1 MSEPLKAAICQMLI
15 SDDKNDNLS
24 HAGEMIYEASKRQA
38 QMIILPEIFNGPYQT
53 ELMAENAEI
62 FPGKT
67 TSFLSDLS
75 RKNKIILVGGSIP
88 EKDEAGKI
96 YNSSYVFDEQ
106 GNLIGKHRKMHLFDI
121 DIPEQIY
128 FKESDVFT
136 AGNSLQII
144 RHKDL
149 TFAVIICYDIR
160 FPELARLAALEGAQ
174 LLIVPAAFNL
184 TTGPA
189 HWELLIRTRA
199 VDNQLFVIAASPALN
214 PEASYH
220 AWGHSMA
227 ADPWGTVINEGKT
240 GEEIIY
246 VQLDLSI
253 INKVRRELPLIQHRR
268 NDIYQFNY
276 QENHNE

>member
-1 MSEPLKAAICQMLI
+1 MKAAICQMLV

-121 DIPEQIY
+121 DIPGQIY

-214 PEASYH
+214 PAASYH

-227 ADPWGTVINEGKT
+227 ADPWGTVIDEGKT

-253 INKVRRELPLIQHRR
+253 INKVRRELPLMQHRR

-276 QENHNE
+276 QANHNE